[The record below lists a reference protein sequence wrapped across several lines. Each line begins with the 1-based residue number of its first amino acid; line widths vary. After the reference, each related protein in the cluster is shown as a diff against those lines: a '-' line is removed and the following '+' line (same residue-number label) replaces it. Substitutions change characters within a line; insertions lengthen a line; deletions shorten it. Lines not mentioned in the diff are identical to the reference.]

1 MKRNIIKEY
10 FKRKIEEVKA
20 YGKKNIIIRLIT
32 IVLTIAVASLLI
44 VFLKVDTYYKNTYNI
59 DYTEVNF
66 QRLEKIKILVVTSIE
81 ENDNEAIA

>member
-66 QRLEKIKILVVTSIE
+66 QRLEKIKILEVTSIE